1 MIGKSVDQFHVQQ
14 DRDLLACLTLH
25 VSGRPFGQDRTK
37 PPPYPDELRAQQAA
51 QQVAQRRREAE
62 VDHEEME
69 RYLCRV
75 ASACKKYSDVRL
87 ECATA
92 GNFKTC
98 LRIKMGDDASYSDI
112 CSGYYEGA
120 PAVPLS
126 PETPN
131 AVVCYFRLMLH

>member
-1 MIGKSVDQFHVQQ
+1 MTNFTYSKTAICWLG
-14 DRDLLACLTLH
+14 LILALSAVAIWL
-25 VSGRPFGQDRTK
+25 DRTK
-37 PPPYPDELRAQQAA
+37 PPPNPDELRAQQAA

-62 VDHEEME
+62 VHHEEME

-120 PAVPLS
+120 PVVPLS

-131 AVVCYFRLMLH
+131 AVVCYFRLVLH